1 LIRSVAATLMCLLTV
16 ANCEQEISG
25 TQSSTGIN
33 EADIRLIANDLA
45 VEKGMNLLC
54 EANGEDNLSTFM
66 EELRHS
72 GISKEVRESIAADS
86 VVMMNKISTEEPEY
100 ICTPE
105 MFEGS
110 AIRVAEARKKWD
122 EMRGITQ

>member
-1 LIRSVAATLMCLLTV
+1 MIRNAAATLMCLLAV
-16 ANCEQEISG
+16 ASCEQETSERH
-25 TQSSTGIN
+25 SSAGIN
-33 EADIRLIANDLA
+33 ETQIRLIANDLA

>member
-1 LIRSVAATLMCLLTV
+1 MIRSVPATLMCLLAV
-16 ANCEQEISG
+16 ANCRQDISG
-25 TQSSTGIN
+25 TQSSSGIN
-33 EADIRLIANDLA
+33 ETEVRLIANDLA
-45 VEKGMNLLC
+45 IERGMNLLC
-54 EANGEDNLSTFM
+54 EASGDDNLSTFM

-72 GISKEVRESIAADS
+72 GISKEARESIAADS
-86 VVMMNKISTEEPEY
+86 VTMMNKISTEEPEY

-110 AIRVAEARKKWD
+110 SIRVAEAQKKWD